1 MSILKKV
8 VIKIASN
15 LDEKYT
21 QAEAEAIVSNYF
33 IRIDAPDNLM
43 YIDHVANEMQQII
56 KIIIPTSEGE
66 DVISLQD
73 WIIINNI
80 IVDNYTFLTKMG
92 VKLLVNSS
100 GKPSIYKIKTKHPL
114 YSVLWH
120 INEGERNS
128 FRYIIFKSVMFRIWN
143 NLVKKTTH
151 DYGYQSSLIWRL
163 MGMEISK
170 PTLNCFPEVP
180 QSLDD
185 YVMSL
190 QELLEVEGNKNE
202 S

>member
-1 MSILKKV
+1 MSILNDI
-8 VIKIASN
+8 VIYIAKN

-21 QAEAEAIVSNYF
+21 QAEAETIVSNYF

-56 KIIIPTSEGE
+56 KILIPTSE
-66 DVISLQD
+66 DKDIKSLQD
-73 WIIINNI
+73 WILINNI
-80 IVDNYTFLTKMG
+80 IRDNYYLLKNMG
-92 VKLLVNSS
+92 VELLVNTK
-100 GKPSIYKIKTKHPL
+100 GKPSIHKIKTIHPL

-120 INEGERNS
+120 VNEVESNS

-151 DYGYQSSLIWRL
+151 DFGYQSSLIWRL

-170 PTLNCFPEVP
+170 PTLNYFPEVP

-185 YVMSL
+185 YVKSL
-190 QELLEVEGNKNE
+190 QSLLDVEENII
-202 S
+202 